1 MCIIP
6 VSFVGLI
13 RRFEKHMD
21 ILFMIT
27 HDGNFNTAIQALIL
41 IYQVAIAK
49 QVSHTLEV
57 H

>member
-1 MCIIP
+1 
-6 VSFVGLI
+6 
-13 RRFEKHMD
+13 MD